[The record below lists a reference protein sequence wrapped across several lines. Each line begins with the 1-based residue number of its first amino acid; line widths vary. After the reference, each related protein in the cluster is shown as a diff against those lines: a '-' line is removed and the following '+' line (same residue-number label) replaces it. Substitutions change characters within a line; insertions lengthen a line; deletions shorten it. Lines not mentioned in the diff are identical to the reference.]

1 MMLMS
6 RKSWSGH
13 VNHFQGNSMP
23 SEPLPVYTRYFPSE
37 SDESGNHDKQ
47 DRILDAAQRLFVR
60 YGVKRTSVDDI
71 VREAG
76 IAKGTLYL
84 YYDSK
89 NALFA
94 AVAARVCTKL
104 IGEWH

>member
-1 MMLMS
+1 
-6 RKSWSGH
+6 
-13 VNHFQGNSMP
+13 MP
-23 SEPLPVYTRYFPSE
+23 SESVPVSTRYFPSE
-37 SDESGNHDKQ
+37 SDTTGNTNKQ
-47 DRILDAAQRLFVR
+47 ERILDAAQRLFVR

-94 AVAARVCTKL
+94 AVAARLCTKL
-104 IGEWH
+104 LADAHQALFWRG

>member
-1 MMLMS
+1 
-6 RKSWSGH
+6 
-13 VNHFQGNSMP
+13 MP
-23 SEPLPVYTRYFPSE
+23 SESVPVSTRYFPSE
-37 SDESGNHDKQ
+37 SDTTGNTNKQ
-47 DRILDAAQRLFVR
+47 ERILDAAQRLFVR

-94 AVAARVCTKL
+94 AVAYVQSFLLMRIKRL
-104 IGEWH
+104 PLLHR